1 MLPSNTRDHERIPVR
16 FLAALISV
24 LLGLVGLMF
33 ATLATLITGL
43 PVTNLIGKALDALFA
58 ASTVQAMWYVTRAA
72 GLIAYLLLW
81 LSTAWGVAVSSKIF
95 DPVLQGAFT
104 YDFHQFL
111 SLLAIGFIV
120 LHIGVLLA
128 DRYLP
133 FSVAAIL
140 VPFIAP
146 YRPLWVGIGVIGF
159 YLTLLVT
166 GTFYLRQHIG
176 MKAFRVIHL
185 ASFVAYVFA
194 AMHGLTAGTD
204 SVLPAAQLMYA
215 GTTLVIVFLT
225 VYWVVMLRLNRRPQ
239 KTAA

>member
-16 FLAALISV
+16 LLAALISV
-24 LLGLVGLMF
+24 LLGLIGLVV
-33 ATLATLITGL
+33 AALATLITGL
-43 PVTNLIGKALDALFA
+43 PVTSLLGKALDALFA

-81 LSTAWGVAVSSKIF
+81 LSTAWGIAVSSKIF

-111 SLLAIGFIV
+111 SLLAIGFVV
-120 LHIGVLLA
+120 LHIVVLSA

-146 YRPLWVGIGVIGF
+146 YRPLWVGIGVVGF

-166 GTFYLRQHIG
+166 VTFYLRQHIG
-176 MKAFRVIHL
+176 MKAFRMIHL
-185 ASFVAYVFA
+185 ASFAAYAFA
-194 AMHGLTAGTD
+194 AIHGLMAGTD

-225 VYWVVMLRLNRRPQ
+225 VYWVVMLRFNRQPQ

>member
-194 AMHGLTAGTD
+194 AIHGLTAGTD
-204 SVLPAAQLMYA
+204 SVLAAAQLMYA